1 MRIIKVKIPTR
12 MKIRPLIAILVIASS
27 INAMAQRATKLTAS
41 KANDYGIA
49 YSLPNTV
56 FDIVIEAQFVER
68 QPGEFA
74 NYASLYLNASKAITA
89 PQYAASVKSVTVVP
103 RGVPSE
109 DNRWLIDFK
118 GSGIT
123 YVMLN
128 EAGVPVAI
136 NTENLPG
143 EAAVPALPK
152 AKKADPTP
160 LETEAAQYAITQ
172 DMISSTSVAKRAQLA
187 SQRIFDLREIRSD
200 LISGNAE
207 NTPPDGESMQL
218 MLNNVAAQEAALNA
232 MFVGTEKT
240 WTDVKTVTYTP
251 MGESESAPVIIA
263 RVSPVKGIVAPED
276 LSGFPV
282 YLNFEVLTTGE
293 LSTADGPESKKA
305 PKEGVAY
312 TIPGT
317 AQLTITCDG
326 TQLLSQEY
334 EVAQLGST
342 YFLDPKLFTDKKKPA
357 FVIFNPLTGG
367 LREVGTLAPKE

>member
-1 MRIIKVKIPTR
+1 
-12 MKIRPLIAILVIASS
+12 MKIRSIIALLAIASC

-56 FDIVIEAQFVER
+56 FDIVIEAQLTER
-68 QPGEFA
+68 NPGEFA
-74 NYASLYLNASKAITA
+74 NYANLYLNAANAITQ
-89 PQYAASVKSVTVVP
+89 PQYTASVKSVTVVP
-103 RGVPSE
+103 RGVPAE
-109 DNRWLIDFK
+109 NNRWLIDFK

-128 EAGVPVAI
+128 EAGVPIAI
-136 NTENLPG
+136 NADGVANESP
-143 EAAVPALPK
+143 AATLPK
-152 AKKADPTP
+152 AKKSDPTP

-172 DMISSTSVAKRAQLA
+172 DMIASTSVAKRAQLA
-187 SQRIFDLREIRSD
+187 SQRIFELRETRSD

-218 MLNNVAAQEAALNA
+218 MLSNVAAQEAALNA

-251 MGESESAPVIIA
+251 TGESEAAPVIIA
-263 RVSPVKGIVAPED
+263 RISPVKGIVGPDD

-282 YLNFEVLTTGE
+282 YLNFDVIATGE
-293 LSTADGPESKKA
+293 LSTEDGAESKKM
-305 PKEGVAY
+305 PKDGVAY

-326 TQLLSQEY
+326 AQLLSGEY

-357 FVIFNPLTGG
+357 FATFNPLTGG
-367 LREVGTLAPKE
+367 LREVGTLTPKE